1 MKRYLNDD
9 GKIKDCGDIQK
20 CKDYIPIMEKVAWNS
35 DKEVL
40 LKTAVNNTQEANP
53 YYYEN
58 EDNSTSVEFGSI

>member
-1 MKRYLNDD
+1 
-9 GKIKDCGDIQK
+9 
-20 CKDYIPIMEKVAWNS
+20 MEKVAWNS

-53 YYYEN
+53 YYYGN